1 MCSLSHVQL
10 FATAWTVA
18 PKAPLPMG
26 LSQREYW
33 SGLPF
38 PSPGD
43 LPNSSTEP
51 VSPVS
56 PEMAGRFFI
65 TEPPWKPF
73 IKGIPRSKKKKK
85 NPEKKNFFSVII
97 CTESNAVYGQTFPS
111 CSQWGLH
118 FAARHRFLTAVVFL
132 VVEHRP
138 QGAQASVV
146 AARGLSCPAACG
158 TFPVQRVNPR
168 PLHWQGDS

>member
-1 MCSLSHVQL
+1 MCLLSHVQL

-85 NPEKKNFFSVII
+85 KIPRKKIFFQLLSALNLMPCIGRLSLAAASGGY
-97 CTESNAVYGQTFPS
+97 TSLRGTGFS
-111 CSQWGLH
+111 LQWFSWLWSTGP
-118 FAARHRFLTAVVFL
+118 RVHRL
-132 VVEHRP
+132 
-138 QGAQASVV
+138 Q
-146 AARGLSCPAACG
+146 
-158 TFPVQRVNPR
+158 
-168 PLHWQGDS
+168 